1 MSQGNE
7 PQGSDPYVLEAQIGH
22 LLRRAHQRH
31 VAIFLASMGEDGP
44 TPTQFAA
51 LVKLGDAGELSQ
63 NRLGR
68 LTAMDP
74 ATIKGVVTRLVARG
88 FVERAEDPTDQRR
101 VTLRLSEAGKV
112 LVAGLLD
119 KARAATRDTLAPLS
133 PSQQRRLVALLSKI
147 A

>member
-1 MSQGNE
+1 MTHKD
-7 PQGSDPYVLEAQIGH
+7 DPYVLEAQIGH

-31 VAIFLASMGEDGP
+31 VAIFLAAMGEDAP

-51 LVKLGDAGELSQ
+51 LVKLADAGELSQ

-74 ATIKGVVTRLVARG
+74 ATVNGVVSRLIARG
-88 FVERAEDPTDQRR
+88 LVERAADPDDQRR
-101 VTLRLSEAGKV
+101 VTLRLSPGGRA
-112 LVAGLLD
+112 LVASLVD
-119 KARAATRDTLAPLS
+119 RARAASALTLEPLTAAE
-133 PSQQRRLVALLSKI
+133 QRRVIALLRKI

>member
-1 MSQGNE
+1 MATEDE
-7 PQGSDPYVLEAQIGH
+7 PHDGPYVLEAQIGH

-31 VAIFLASMGEDGP
+31 VAIFLEAMGEDGP

-51 LVKLGDAGELSQ
+51 LVKLADAGELSQ

-74 ATIKGVVTRLVARG
+74 ATIKGVVARLVERG
-88 FVERAEDPTDQRR
+88 LVERASDPKDQRR
-101 VTLRLSEAGKV
+101 VALRLSAEGRG
-112 LVAGLLD
+112 LVSRLIE
-119 KARAATRDTLAPLS
+119 KARAATAATLEPL
-133 PSQQRRLVALLSKI
+133 PPGERRRLIALLNRI